1 MPDNENDSIKINE
14 EFLVYVRVYEPFRSK
29 SRPIK
34 HKTRMPVLKL
44 KSVISIL
51 GCQTLYELR
60 QKVMCQSDLS
70 LTKEISENP
79 NKKSGLMAKVTIL
92 SIFTFICFI
101 AFYVFIA
108 PKS

>member
-1 MPDNENDSIKINE
+1 MPDNKNDIKIDE

-29 SRPIK
+29 PRPIK

-60 QKVMCQSDLS
+60 QKVICQSDLS
-70 LTKEISENP
+70 LSKEISENP
-79 NKKSGLMAKVTIL
+79 NKKSGLMAKVTIF

-108 PKS
+108 HKS